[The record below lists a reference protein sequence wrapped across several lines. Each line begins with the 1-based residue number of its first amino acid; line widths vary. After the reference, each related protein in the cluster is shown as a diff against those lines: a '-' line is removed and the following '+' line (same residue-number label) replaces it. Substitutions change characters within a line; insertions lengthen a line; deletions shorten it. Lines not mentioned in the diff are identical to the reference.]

1 MASSSLTNIFRTTSQ
16 KTKLLIFFAP
26 KKLTFFCGENDET
39 AKIVIFLYVQLFA
52 ADGKK

>member
-16 KTKLLIFFAP
+16 KTKLLIFCA
-26 KKLTFFCGENDET
+26 KNLTVFCGENDET
-39 AKIVIFLYVQLFA
+39 AKIVMFLYVQLFA